1 MVDWSFPK
9 KILLAL
15 FAIVL
20 LGAYPLVKYGSS
32 DVVHASIIGV
42 ILATA
47 NVLFGYATIEYSVD
61 KSATTFLKFV
71 LGGMGLRL
79 LVLGLM
85 IALFIEGFHVHV
97 GGLVWS
103 MGICYVVF
111 LVLEILF
118 LQRKV
123 SIKQQQ

>member
-1 MVDWSFPK
+1 MVDRSFPRQ
-9 KILLAL
+9 ILLTL

-20 LGAYPLVKYGSS
+20 LGAYPLMKYGSS
-32 DVVHASIIGV
+32 NVVHASIIGAV
-42 ILATA
+42 LATA
-47 NVLFGYATIEYSVD
+47 NVLFGYATIEYSFD

-85 IALFIEGFHVHV
+85 IVLLVEGFHVHV

-103 MGICYVVF
+103 LGICYVVF

-118 LQRKV
+118 LQKKV
-123 SIKQQQ
+123 SVKQQS